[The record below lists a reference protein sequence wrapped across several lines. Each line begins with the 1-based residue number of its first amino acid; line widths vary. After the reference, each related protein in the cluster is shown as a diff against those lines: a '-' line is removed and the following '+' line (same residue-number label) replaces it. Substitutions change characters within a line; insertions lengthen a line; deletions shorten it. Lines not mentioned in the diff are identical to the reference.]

1 MNGPRATI
9 VVNNRDPR
17 VWHRIDLCNASL
29 VAQSLFAAREYRPLL
44 RRRSAS
50 VIAERRAMTHG
61 ARISR
66 ESDVARVIPNRER
79 KQIAGGGWGR
89 KNISIALSR
98 RSGRACQM
106 RRAHRLL
113 AEWSKPM
120 RTRDFDIAVP
130 DERVTRCYRVT

>member
-1 MNGPRATI
+1 MDGPRATI

-17 VWHRIDLCNASL
+17 VWHRIDLCNALL

-66 ESDVARVIPNRER
+66 ESDVAHVIPDRER

-89 KNISIALSR
+89 KKYFYRSLQAVWPGVPNALSTLVT
-98 RSGRACQM
+98 GRM
-106 RRAHRLL
+106 
-113 AEWSKPM
+113 
-120 RTRDFDIAVP
+120 V
-130 DERVTRCYRVT
+130 